1 MGRAGSRGRRAAG
14 SRDSDTLKAVNNLLL
29 ERDSPAALTQLRKI
43 AAIRGLVND
52 GLRARVWPHLVGV
65 GSVAQEDG
73 AADYQRRHGS
83 THKDSNVLAC
93 DMARSLWSF
102 TQGWP
107 EGEREAKR
115 RALRRVLDGAVAG
128 NEGGLYY
135 YQGLHD
141 VAAVLLFVCG
151 EPAAYRLLRALAAC
165 HLRDCTRPDLA
176 AATETLRLLYPIL
189 EQCDTELYRYL
200 LGLQEPALEV
210 PYFALSW
217 YMTWFAHDVPGLHQ
231 IARLFDLFLASHPLM
246 PLYVA
251 AVAIKGNRREILECG
266 EDGLAVYGT
275 LRRMRFLQ
283 PGQPDADELA
293 RQAAA
298 LYQAVPPVVLAK
310 RRGIQLRHSAAI
322 DAYLSEGRWK
332 VPAEP
337 RGARHPFG
345 QQAVQQLQALFVPQ
359 GGAGQARGAAALA
372 AVITS
377 VTGLAAFGAILLA
390 QMQAAQWGR

>member
-1 MGRAGSRGRRAAG
+1 MRCQPGPQG
-14 SRDSDTLKAVNNLLL
+14 
-29 ERDSPAALTQLRKI
+29 
-43 AAIRGLVND
+43 
-52 GLRARVWPHLVGV
+52 HGV
-65 GSVAQEDG
+65 S
-73 AADYQRRHGS
+73 
-83 THKDSNVLAC
+83 
-93 DMARSLWSF
+93 
-102 TQGWP
+102 
-107 EGEREAKR
+107 
-115 RALRRVLDGAVAG
+115 
-128 NEGGLYY
+128 
-135 YQGLHD
+135 
-141 VAAVLLFVCG
+141 
-151 EPAAYRLLRALAAC
+151 
-165 HLRDCTRPDLA
+165 
-176 AATETLRLLYPIL
+176 
-189 EQCDTELYRYL
+189 
-200 LGLQEPALEV
+200 
-210 PYFALSW
+210 
-217 YMTWFAHDVPGLHQ
+217 
-231 IARLFDLFLASHPLM
+231 
-246 PLYVA
+246 
-251 AVAIKGNRREILECG
+251 IKGNRREILECG